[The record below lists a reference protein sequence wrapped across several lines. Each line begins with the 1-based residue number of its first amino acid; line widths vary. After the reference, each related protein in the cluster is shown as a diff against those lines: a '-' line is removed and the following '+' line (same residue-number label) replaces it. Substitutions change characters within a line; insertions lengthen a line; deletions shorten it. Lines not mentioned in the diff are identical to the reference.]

1 MCAAI
6 KRDKALY
13 ILSHDHHHGLILAQ
27 LIKKGSPQYKN
38 LPNTTEGK
46 KNYSIKFYY
55 DELVKHFEDE
65 ENILFPVVNGKD
77 DEIDNLVEE
86 IITEHKKI
94 KQLVNQLES
103 DEDVENTLDELG
115 NILESHIRKEERNL
129 FMKIQEILTE
139 NELTSIEKQLTESR
153 QLKT

>member
-6 KRDKALY
+6 KRDKALH

-46 KNYSIKFYY
+46 KDYSINFYN

-77 DEIDNLVEE
+77 DEIDSLIEE

-103 DEDVENTLDELG
+103 NEDVENTLDELG

-129 FMKIQEILTE
+129 FMKI
-139 NELTSIEKQLTESR
+139 R
-153 QLKT
+153 